1 VAPPSGYR
9 VELLG
14 DQHDRTAFSCGVDV
28 LDRYFHAQAGQDSR
42 RRIASCF
49 VLVAPDGSIAG
60 YYTLS
65 AAGIG
70 LADLPADVARK
81 LPRYPLL
88 PAALMGRLAV
98 DRRRHGQRLGELLL
112 FDAFSRAL
120 RSELAS
126 YAFLVDAKD
135 DTAQAFYER
144 YRFRR
149 LPGPGRRLYVPLAEI
164 ARLFA

>member
-1 VAPPSGYR
+1 VAPSSDYR
-9 VELLG
+9 IELLG
-14 DQHDRTAFSCGVDV
+14 DQHDRAAFSCGVDA
-28 LDRYFHAQAGQDSR
+28 LDRYLHVQAGQDSR

-49 VLVAPDGSIAG
+49 VLVAPDGSLAG

-65 AAGIG
+65 ASGIA
-70 LADLPADVARK
+70 LADLPTDITRK

-98 DRRRHGQRLGELLL
+98 DRRRRGQRLGELLL

-120 RSELAS
+120 RNDLAS

-135 DTAQAFYER
+135 DSAEAFYQR
-144 YRFRR
+144 YNFRR
-149 LPGPGRRLYVPLAEI
+149 LSGPGRRLYVPLTEI
-164 ARLFA
+164 AQLFT

>member
-1 VAPPSGYR
+1 MAPPSDYR
-9 VELLG
+9 IELLG
-14 DQHDRTAFSCGVDV
+14 DQHGRTTFSCGVDA
-28 LDRYFHAQAGQDSR
+28 LDRYFHMQAGQDSR

-49 VLVAPDGSIAG
+49 VLVAPDGSLAG

-65 AAGIG
+65 AAGVA
-70 LADLPADVARK
+70 LADLPADVAKK

-88 PAALMGRLAV
+88 PGALMGRLAV
-98 DRRRHGQRLGELLL
+98 DRRRQGQRLGELQL

-120 RSELAS
+120 RSDLAS

-135 DTAQAFYER
+135 DRAEAFYQK
-144 YRFRR
+144 YHFRR
-149 LPGPGRRLYVPLAEI
+149 LSGPGRRLYLPLAEI

>member
-1 VAPPSGYR
+1 VAGSSGYR
-9 VELLG
+9 IELLG
-14 DQHDRTAFSCGVDV
+14 DQHDRTAFSCGVEA
-28 LDRYFHAQAGQDSR
+28 LDRYFHMQAGQDSR

-49 VLVAPDGSIAG
+49 VLVAPDGSLAG

-65 AAGIG
+65 AAGIA
-70 LADLPADVARK
+70 LADLPADVAKK

-88 PAALMGRLAV
+88 PGALMGRLAV
-98 DRRRHGQRLGELLL
+98 DRRRQGQRLGELLL

-120 RSELAS
+120 RSDLAS

-135 DTAQAFYER
+135 DRAEAFYQK
-144 YRFRR
+144 YHFRR
-149 LPGPGRRLYVPLAEI
+149 LSGPGRRLYLPLAEI